1 MRCSLG
7 QLKLQGK
14 ISDADSPRIL
24 PELLQDGGDS
34 LNRLNQIAR
43 FRVVGHR
50 FLMRNRH
57 CYHTA
62 LDIFV
67 KHFFV
72 GCGPTF

>member
-1 MRCSLG
+1 MRRSLG

-14 ISDADSPRIL
+14 ISDADSSGIL

-43 FRVVGHR
+43 FRVVGHC

-57 CYHTA
+57 CHHTA
-62 LDIFV
+62 PDIFV
-67 KHFFV
+67 KHFL
-72 GCGPTF
+72 